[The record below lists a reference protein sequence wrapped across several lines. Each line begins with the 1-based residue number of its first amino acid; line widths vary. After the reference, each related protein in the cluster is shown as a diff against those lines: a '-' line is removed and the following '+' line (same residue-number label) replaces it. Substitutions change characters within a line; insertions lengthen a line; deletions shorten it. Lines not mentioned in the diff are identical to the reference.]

1 MYNNPLLDK
10 TDSIFVSIDLQKK
23 ILPAMCYKDI
33 VVRNSNILIK
43 AAGILDIPLIVT
55 EQYPKGLGETDE
67 SISIDRNT
75 VPIFDKTSFSIFGSD
90 NFVSEIK
97 KYKKNNL
104 FIFGIETHVCVFQSV
119 FHALKDNYKVYLIE
133 NACSSRNE
141 IDHKIG
147 IEAMRDLG
155 AYIISTEMAIFQH
168 LVASTDDKFRDLSS
182 IIK

>member
-1 MYNNPLLDK
+1 MYKNPLLDK
-10 TDSIFVSIDLQKK
+10 TDSIFVSVDLQKK
-23 ILPAMCYKDI
+23 ILPAMCYKGL

-43 AAGILDIPLIVT
+43 AAAILGIPLIAT

-67 SISIDRNT
+67 SINIDRNT
-75 VPIFDKTSFSIFGSD
+75 VPIFDKTNFSIFGSD
-90 NFVSEIK
+90 SFVAELK
-97 KYKKNNL
+97 KHQRNNL
-104 FIFGIETHVCVFQSV
+104 FIFGIETHVCIFQSV

-147 IEAMRDLG
+147 IEAMRDMG
-155 AYIISTEMAIFQH
+155 AYIISSEMAIFQH
-168 LVASTDDKFRDLSS
+168 LLSSTDDDFKALSS

>member
-10 TDSIFVSIDLQKK
+10 TNSIFIPVDLQKK
-23 ILPAMCYKDI
+23 ILPAMCYKSL

-43 AAGILDIPLIVT
+43 VANILDIPLIAT
-55 EQYPKGLGETDE
+55 EQYPKGLGKTDE
-67 SISIDRNT
+67 SINIDRNV

-90 NFVSEIK
+90 GFVAELK
-97 KYKKNNL
+97 KHQRNNL
-104 FIFGIETHVCVFQSV
+104 FIFGIETHVCIFQSV

-133 NACSSRNE
+133 DACSSRNE

-147 IEAMRDLG
+147 IEAMRDMG

-168 LVASTDDKFRDLSS
+168 LLSSTDSTFKDLSS